1 MSTPAPI
8 EAMRNAME
16 QNNWPAAIAV
26 AERWLADGHNDWRI
40 SLNLAIAYSRSRLGG
55 TERPKRLAEQA
66 LKHSDHHP
74 QACLGLAEILTSSG
88 QWEET
93 LQLLDQLP
101 KPQPWLA
108 LQLRCEALARL
119 GQHCAALALLEG
131 WPEEQRAWRWHLAM
145 ADVYSQA
152 CQWILAERHLQAALL
167 ERPSQ
172 REVHVNVALALLSQQ
187 RCEEAWPHYEWRAS
201 NPRLN
206 TLGIPRALPPL
217 DSLTDREVVIVGEQ
231 GIGDQLMV
239 SRYLPHLAAR
249 CPRLRIQP
257 APRLQRLLARHLPP
271 EVAIEAPGTP
281 LGDAEVIG
289 SASLPMLLWK
299 ELGLAASATGGFLT
313 AEPQRVTHWNRALNQ
328 LPQGRKLGVG
338 WLGGTSG
345 AEARERSLSEQD
357 LRELSNWPEVQWID
371 LQYLPRHRQDR
382 ATIAERAG
390 IHRLGNPGED
400 LEDSLALIHCLD
412 GVVTTRQTV
421 AHLAGALG
429 KKGQVLVPARPEWR
443 YWGPGDRWAWY
454 PSLELLHQE
463 IRGQWGRQLNQ
474 AAQRWRAASN

>member
-8 EAMRNAME
+8 QAMRHAME
-16 QNNWPAAIAV
+16 QNNWPAAITI
-26 AERWLADGHNDWRI
+26 AERWLAAGRNDWRL

-55 TERPKRLAEQA
+55 AEHPHRLAEQA
-66 LKHSDHHP
+66 LQLSDNHP
-74 QACLGLAEILTSSG
+74 QACLGMAEILNNAG
-88 QWEET
+88 QWETT
-93 LQLLDQLP
+93 LQLLDPLP

-108 LQLRCEALARL
+108 LQLRSEALARL
-119 GQHCAALALLEG
+119 GQHSAALARLEG
-131 WPEEQRAWRWHLAM
+131 WPEGQRDWRWHLAM
-145 ADVYSQA
+145 ADAYSQA
-152 CQWILAERHLQAALL
+152 CQWILTERHLRAALL
-167 ERPSQ
+167 ERPRQ
-172 REVHVNVALALLSQQ
+172 REVHVNLALALLCQQ

-201 NPRLN
+201 NPRVN
-206 TLGIPRALPPL
+206 AQGIPRALPPL
-217 DSLTDREVVIVGEQ
+217 NSLASRELVVVGEQ

-257 APRLQRLLARHLPP
+257 AQRLQKLLARHLPP
-271 EVAIEAPGTP
+271 DVAIEDPDTP

-289 SASLPMLLWK
+289 SASLPLLFWQ
-299 ELGLAASATGGFLT
+299 ELGLAPSATDGFLT
-313 AEPQRVTHWNRALNQ
+313 AEPQRVTHWNQTLNQ

-357 LRELSNWPEVQWID
+357 LRELSTWPEVQWID
-371 LQYLPRHRQDR
+371 LQYLPRHQQDR
-382 ATIAERAG
+382 ADIAERTG
-390 IHRLGNPGED
+390 MHRLGNPGED

-412 GVVTTRQTV
+412 GVVTTRQTL

-443 YWGPGDRWAWY
+443 YWGTGNRWAWY
-454 PSLELLHQE
+454 PSMELLHQNS
-463 IRGQWGRQLNQ
+463 RGQWGPQLHQ

>member
-1 MSTPAPI
+1 MCTPAPI
-8 EAMRNAME
+8 QAMRDAME

-26 AERWLADGHNDWRI
+26 AERWLAEGQNDWRI
-40 SLNLAIAYSRSRLGG
+40 SLNLAVAYSRSRLGG
-55 TERPKRLAEQA
+55 AEHPQRLAEQA
-66 LKHSDHHP
+66 LQLSDNHP
-74 QACLGLAEILTSSG
+74 QACLGLAEILTTAG
-88 QWEET
+88 RWEQT
-93 LQLLDQLP
+93 LELLDQLP

-119 GQHCAALALLEG
+119 GHRCAALALLEG
-131 WPEEQRAWRWHLAM
+131 CPEEQRAWRWHLAM
-145 ADVYSQA
+145 ADVYSQD
-152 CQWILAERHLQAALL
+152 CQWSLVESHLRTALL

-172 REVHVNVALALLSQQ
+172 REVHVNLALALLSQQ
-187 RCEEAWPHYEWRAS
+187 RCEEAWPHYGWRAS

-206 TLGIPRALPPL
+206 AQGIPRALPPL
-217 DSLTDREVVIVGEQ
+217 DSLICREVVVVGEQ

-239 SRYLPHLAAR
+239 SRYLPHLAAH
-249 CPRLRIQP
+249 CSGLRIQP
-257 APRLQRLLARHLPP
+257 APRLQRLLTRNLPP
-271 EVAIEAPGTP
+271 EVVVEDPGTP

-289 SASLPMLLWK
+289 SASLPLLFWK

-313 AEPQRVTHWNRALNQ
+313 ADPQLVTYWNQAMNQ
-328 LPQGRKLGVG
+328 LPKGRKLGLG

-357 LRELSNWPEVQWID
+357 LRDLSSWPEVQWID
-371 LQYLPRHRQDR
+371 LQYLPHHRQDH
-382 ATIAERAG
+382 ADIAKRAG
-390 IHRLGNPGED
+390 LHRLGNPGED

-412 GVVTTRQTV
+412 GVVTTRQTI

-443 YWGPGDRWAWY
+443 YWGTGNRWAWY
-454 PSLELLHQE
+454 PSMELLHQNVS
-463 IRGQWGRQLNQ
+463 GQWGPQLNQ